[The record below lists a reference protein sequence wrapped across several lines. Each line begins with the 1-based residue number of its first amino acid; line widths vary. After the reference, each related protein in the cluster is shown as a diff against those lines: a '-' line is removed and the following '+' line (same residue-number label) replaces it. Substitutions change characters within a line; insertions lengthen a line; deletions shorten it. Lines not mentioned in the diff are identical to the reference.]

1 MEITE
6 KELYEWCT
14 RHAEKVRWPDL
25 YHQLMR
31 RTFIEDES
39 GLKNPS
45 NKMIYD
51 VVEVA
56 VILDLAFNI
65 DFLSCLSR
73 EENRKLKPD

>member
-6 KELYEWCT
+6 RELYEWCT
-14 RHAEKVRWPDL
+14 RHPEVRWPDV
-25 YHQLMR
+25 YHQLMLR
-31 RTFIEDES
+31 AFIEDES

-51 VVEVA
+51 AVEVA
-56 VILDLAFNI
+56 EILDLAFNI

-73 EENRKLKPD
+73 EENRKLKPE